1 MYCKQDMRSQRRKKA
16 LEISHQWYQY
26 KKQADDL
33 MKFLDDIEKKMSVL
47 SDPIDE
53 HKLKVISFPI
63 EYCICLWKQN
73 MFFCCLARVIN
84 INNSSSSLN
93 VI

>member
-33 MKFLDDIEKKMSVL
+33 MKFLDDIETKLSIL

-53 HKLKVISFPI
+53 HKLKVTLFST
-63 EYCICLWKQN
+63 
-73 MFFCCLARVIN
+73 
-84 INNSSSSLN
+84 
-93 VI
+93 

>member
-1 MYCKQDMRSQRRKKA
+1 MRLQRRKKA

-53 HKLKVISFPI
+53 QKLKVILFPT
-63 EYCICLWKQN
+63 EYCICFWKQN
-73 MFFCCLARVIN
+73 MFLCCLAKVIN